1 MSPAEFPDSLAL
13 ARDELLLDALS
24 LRREPQGASGEEE
37 IGRLLAAFAAE
48 IDEGIDEVISAG
60 LSADVLDGAARGTDE
75 TAEPDSNVVRLP
87 VGRRG
92 MVRGLAAGL
101 VVAGVVSVSGVAA
114 AVTGDPFAPYKRVI
128 AAVSGHGSN
137 ASPATVAQLNRSLTG
152 VRAAIARG
160 DLDSAQSSLD
170 EMNGQLDGLSGH
182 DRLVM
187 EKRIAALEASLDA
200 ATGKAKGKDGS
211 TGAGASQPSTRATH
225 DPGGPSGGP
234 TREPSPKPTKE
245 PKAKPQPTGQSD
257 KPGGDPTAQP
267 TPTSTAAAENGQGS
281 GDNGQQR
288 TAQQA
293 GAGSTDRAKH
303 S

>member
-1 MSPAEFPDSLAL
+1 VSPAEFPDSLAL

-24 LRREPQGASGEEE
+24 LRREPQGASDEEE

-48 IDEGIDEVISAG
+48 IDEGIDEVIAAG

-128 AAVSGHGSN
+128 AAVSGHGGN

-160 DLDSAQSSLD
+160 DLASAQSSLD
-170 EMNGQLDGLSGH
+170 EMNGRLDGLSGH

-211 TGAGASQPSTRATH
+211 TGAGPSKPSTRATH
-225 DPGGPSGGP
+225 GSSGPSGGP
-234 TREPSPKPTKE
+234 TQAPSPTPTKE
-245 PKAKPQPTGQSD
+245 PKAKPQPTDG
-257 KPGGDPTAQP
+257 KPSPGPTAHP
-267 TPTSTAAAENGQGS
+267 TPTSTAAAEDGQ
-281 GDNGQQR
+281 GDNGPQR

-293 GAGSTDRAKH
+293 GAGSTDRATH
-303 S
+303 N